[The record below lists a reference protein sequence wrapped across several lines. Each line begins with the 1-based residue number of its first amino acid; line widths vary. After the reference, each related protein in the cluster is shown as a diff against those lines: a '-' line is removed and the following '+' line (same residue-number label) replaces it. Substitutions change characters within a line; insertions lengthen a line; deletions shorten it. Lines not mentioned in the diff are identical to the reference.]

1 MNDDPK
7 KARLDDTPYVPP
19 MGDLSSRV
27 GKALAK
33 PAPRLMLTNGSA
45 APGASIKAAKYVKL
59 LALAVL
65 IIVPHYRKASATGCN
80 PNMNE
85 QYSHLKSIFGG
96 RLAPQTSGFR
106 SAIGL
111 DGDKPEKKPEDR
123 SVPTHWQAEQH
134 DRAAVRNCYQNMLY
148 TLIL

>member
-45 APGASIKAAKYVKL
+45 APGASIKAAKYVK
-59 LALAVL
+59 
-65 IIVPHYRKASATGCN
+65 
-80 PNMNE
+80 
-85 QYSHLKSIFGG
+85 
-96 RLAPQTSGFR
+96 
-106 SAIGL
+106 
-111 DGDKPEKKPEDR
+111 
-123 SVPTHWQAEQH
+123 
-134 DRAAVRNCYQNMLY
+134 
-148 TLIL
+148 